1 VILNPWGAA
10 SFAVSKPDL
19 VVSTLSDPPATAHA
33 GDALALTSVVTN
45 QGQALA
51 ITTTTKF
58 YLVAGST
65 RKNLKGVQ
73 TIAEL
78 APGASDGATVAL
90 SVYSDTNP
98 GTYSVQAC
106 ADGNEDVAE
115 AIETNNCT
123 TSVGAITVLESPDL
137 IVTSINNPTSTAGQ
151 GQPIAVKS
159 TVKNIGAVNAD
170 PTISKYYLVSTADG
184 TKDDLKGSQLVPL
197 LKPGQTFTE
206 QVTMTIRPET
216 APGQYKLQACA
227 DTGKTAPEVDEQNN
241 CLTSS
246 GNIQVTPQPNLMVTS
261 VVAGLPKTVVAG
273 DDLAITVVVKNAGL
287 AQAKASTMKYVIIN
301 TVSGAEKNLNGTAT
315 IPIIEA
321 GQSATVQKTVK
332 VYSDTASATYNVQ
345 ACADSAKAIVETFE
359 SDNCGLADGALTVQ
373 GVVVGHSD
381 LVVTAVP
388 DPPSSVLPSAAFT
401 LAPTVANQGTD
412 PAPASTTSFFLVNS
426 GTGAKKNLKGSQAVP
441 ELAPGASASP
451 VAALTLFSDTLPGTF
466 FVQACADGAQGVSEE
481 VEGNNCRNSAGAMTV
496 QQVPNL
502 VVSSIS
508 NPPSTASLGGTF
520 NFTNSVRNTGSVVA
534 AATSTKYYLV
544 STLDGTKKDLKG
556 SQAVP
561 ALNAGQTFSLQVPLE
576 VRVESLPGQ
585 YKVQACADGGKDVA
599 ESNEDDN
606 CLTSSGI
613 VKVVGPPDLTVT
625 QVTVRNAPLTVARGG
640 SLTITAAVKNLGEG
654 SAAAS
659 TMKYI
664 LVHTVTGATK
674 NLNGTQA
681 YPILNSGSSTS
692 IQKIVTIFLD
702 TPVGTYNVQACA
714 DSVDVVPEVSEI
726 NNCLTTTS
734 NTATVTIN

>member
-1 VILNPWGAA
+1 M
-10 SFAVSKPDL
+10 S
-19 VVSTLSDPPATAHA
+19 
-33 GDALALTSVVTN
+33 
-45 QGQALA
+45 
-51 ITTTTKF
+51 
-58 YLVAGST
+58 
-65 RKNLKGVQ
+65 
-73 TIAEL
+73 
-78 APGASDGATVAL
+78 
-90 SVYSDTNP
+90 
-98 GTYSVQAC
+98 
-106 ADGNEDVAE
+106 
-115 AIETNNCT
+115 ETNNCT
-123 TSVGAITVLESPDL
+123 TAVGAITILESPDL
-137 IVTSINNPTSTAGQ
+137 VVTSINNPTSTAGQ

-170 PTISKYYLVSTADG
+170 PTITKYYLVSTVDG

-227 DTGKTAPEVDEQNN
+227 DSDKTAPEVDEQNN

-287 AQAKASTMKYVIIN
+287 AQAKASTMKYVIVN
-301 TVSGAEKNLNGTAT
+301 TASSAEKNLNGTAT
-315 IPIIEA
+315 IPVIEA
-321 GQSATVQKTVK
+321 GGSVTVQKTVT

-373 GVVVGHSD
+373 GIVVGHSD

-388 DPPSSVLPSAAFT
+388 NPPSSVLPGAAFT

-412 PAPASTTSFFLVNS
+412 PAPASTTSFFLVNTS
-426 GTGAKKNLKGSQAVP
+426 TGAKKNLKGGQAVP
-441 ELAPGASASP
+441 ALDPGASASP
-451 VAALTLFSDTLPGTF
+451 VAALSLFSDTLPGTY
-466 FVQACADGAQGVSEE
+466 FVQACADGPKGVSED
-481 VEGNNCRNSAGAMTV
+481 VETNNCLNAVGTMTV

-502 VVSSIS
+502 VVSSIT

-520 NFTNSVRNTGSVVA
+520 NITNSVRNTGSVVA
-534 AATSTKYYLV
+534 AASSTKYYLV
-544 STLDGTKKDLKG
+544 SSPDGLTKKDLKG
-556 SQAVP
+556 NQAVP
-561 ALNAGQTFSLQVPLE
+561 ALNAGQTFSLLVTLE
-576 VRVESLPGQ
+576 VRSETLPGQ
-585 YKVQACADGGKDVA
+585 YKVQACADGGKDVT

-606 CLTSSGI
+606 CLTSSGV
-613 VKVVGPPDLTVT
+613 VKVVGPPDLVVT

-659 TMKYI
+659 TTKYI

-681 YPILNSGSSTS
+681 YPLLNSGSSSS

-714 DSVDVVPEVSEI
+714 DSARRRVGGVGDQ
-726 NNCLTTTS
+726 
-734 NTATVTIN
+734 